1 MGDRQCNKVWTLQK
15 QERPSKLSTFW
26 TARWRRRLRKIAV
39 CGSQSYAVTLPFLL
53 MSWEI
58 LVAKYG
64 TQNRLFREARRCSG
78 LPIVD
83 LYRELKIMQQGGDSI
98 SVFRG
103 LPIFLLGE
111 LFLQYA
117 TPGRQFSS
125 HERTIFERSICI
137 GLPFQ
142 RMMPSH

>member
-1 MGDRQCNKVWTLQK
+1 
-15 QERPSKLSTFW
+15 
-26 TARWRRRLRKIAV
+26 
-39 CGSQSYAVTLPFLL
+39 

-103 LPIFLLGE
+103 LPIFCSESSFFNTPHQGVN
-111 LFLQYA
+111 FFPRA
-117 TPGRQFSS
+117 TD
-125 HERTIFERSICI
+125 
-137 GLPFQ
+137 L
-142 RMMPSH
+142 